1 MELNELIRSIDI
13 VKYIGQFVELEEKN
27 GEYWGRSPWREDVTP
42 SFSVRKDPPFWYDFS
57 SGKSGNVYT
66 FVRDYKRCSP
76 SEAIEELKRF
86 AGVSE
91 NVVTSEKDGV
101 LAATLMCRKFMP
113 HQHLEKKKN
122 GVILQNDCMDKFEYD
137 ENKLK
142 VWESEG
148 ISGNTLK
155 EFQVKY
161 DPIANRIVYPIR
173 DLTGKIVNIGGRTLD
188 PKYKEKG
195 IRKYTYYY
203 KWGTLKLLYGLY
215 ENMKYINEKK
225 EVVVFEGCKSV
236 LIANTWGIKNCA
248 CLLTSHLNP
257 WQMEILAKLGH
268 RVVFALDNDVNIRDD
283 KKIKI
288 LKNYVN
294 VEYIRDKNGL
304 LDPKDSPVD
313 KGKEVFKKLYSERA
327 HYR

>member
-1 MELNELIRSIDI
+1 MELDELIRSIDI

-57 SGKSGNVYT
+57 SGKSGNIYT

-76 SEAIEELKRF
+76 SEAIEELKRY

-91 NVVTSEKDGV
+91 NVMASGKDGV

-113 HQHLEKKKN
+113 QQHFEKKKN
-122 GVILQNDCMDKFEYD
+122 GVVLQNDCMDKFEYD

-142 VWESEG
+142 VWEQEG
-148 ISGNTLK
+148 ISDDTLK

-188 PKYKEKG
+188 PQYKEKG

-225 EVVVFEGCKSV
+225 EVIVFEGCKSV

-248 CLLTSHLNP
+248 AILTSHLNRY
-257 WQMEILAKLGH
+257 QLKILIGLGCK
-268 RVVFALDNDVNIRDD
+268 VVFALDQDVNIRDD
-283 KKIKI
+283 KNIRI
-288 LKNYVN
+288 LKDFVN
-294 VEYIRDKNGL
+294 VEYIYDRNNL
-304 LDPKDSPVD
+304 LKEKDSPVD
-313 KGKEVFKKLYSERA
+313 EGKEVFAQLYDGRF
-327 HYR
+327 HFR